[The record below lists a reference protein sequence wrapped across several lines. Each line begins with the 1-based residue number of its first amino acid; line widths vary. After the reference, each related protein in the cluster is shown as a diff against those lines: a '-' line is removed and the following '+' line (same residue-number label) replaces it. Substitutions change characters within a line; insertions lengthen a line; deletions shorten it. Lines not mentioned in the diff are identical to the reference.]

1 MMKLSWPLFSS
12 LRAPRAAGDAAG
24 PDMGPVSVSVPLP
37 RPVFKSVPV
46 AGPASA
52 KRPATRAGLARG
64 WRLSLLPCALG
75 VGVLLSGCDQLGIE
89 DPAKVAAAKEAEGK
103 AIGGACRNAM
113 RAIEDCY
120 ALNPKAQKAAVYDGW
135 REMDEYMRENKLEG
149 TRPVVAHGAAS
160 KPADGAS
167 QAEEED
173 PPAKSAKGDK
183 ADKADKAEKS
193 DKGTKSKG

>member
-1 MMKLSWPLFSS
+1 MMKLSWPLSS
-12 LRAPRAAGDAAG
+12 PSHAPVRPSDAARDPAG
-24 PDMGPVSVSVPLP
+24 PDMGPAAV
-37 RPVFKSVPV
+37 
-46 AGPASA
+46 
-52 KRPATRAGLARG
+52 
-64 WRLSLLPCALG
+64 SLLAPAWAAIQRAFGRSYRPLCRGLLPAALG
-75 VGVLLSGCDQLGIE
+75 TMVMLAGCDQLGIE

-167 QAEEED
+167 QAEEDD
-173 PPAKSAKGDK
+173 PPAKSGKGDKGDK
-183 ADKADKAEKS
+183 ADKGS
-193 DKGTKSKG
+193 KSKG